1 MATAMTRISTQLLVI
16 GGGATG
22 LGIAWDASLRGIK
35 TVLVEK
41 GDIGEGTSGRYHG
54 LLHSGGRYVL
64 SDPQSASD
72 CASENQILRKIASPA
87 IEETGGYFVST
98 PTDPLEYP
106 DTWYKACLD
115 ADVPCEEISTSELLK
130 REPLLNPRI
139 SRAFEVQ
146 DSSLDSFDLAHLL
159 MAGIQLAGGKILLRH
174 AVTDLRI
181 AQDRVQSTNIINFR
195 DNKKLT
201 IDADFVINAAGP
213 WTGSITK
220 LANLQIPLTLGKGT
234 MLAMASRLTNAV
246 INRCKPPSDG
256 DIIVPVG
263 TVCVLG
269 TTDVRTE
276 SPEDLQIEPWE
287 LDVLLEEADVLI
299 PGIIHHR
306 PLRAWA
312 GIRPLYTQI
321 DDTATHNR
329 SISRAHIILDHR
341 ERDGIHNLLSV
352 FGGKLTTFRL
362 MAEEAVNHVA
372 VRLDNVTPSVTATTP
387 LPSKE
392 PNTGYFLPDRLTAI
406 SQKHP
411 TKKDMIICECEL
423 VTAMRLSA
431 SLRAGNGTLLDDIRR
446 DLRLGMG
453 PCQGAFC
460 GFRAAGYAE
469 TNFPTS
475 EDFLSAFSAER
486 WKGIRSLTWGSA
498 LRQIEFMRRINCE
511 VLHLD
516 ETSR

>member
-1 MATAMTRISTQLLVI
+1 MTRFSTQLLVI
-16 GGGATG
+16 GGGVTG

-41 GDIGEGTSGRYHG
+41 GDVGEGTSGRYHG
-54 LLHSGGRYVL
+54 LLHSGGRYAL
-64 SDPQSASD
+64 SDPHSASN
-72 CASENQILRKIASPA
+72 CASENKILRQIASPA
-87 IEETGGYFVST
+87 IEDTGGYFVST

-106 DTWYKACLD
+106 DKWYRACLD
-115 ADVPCEEISTSELLK
+115 ANVPCEEISSSELLK

-159 MAGIQLAGGKILLRH
+159 LAGIQLAGGKILLRH
-174 AVTDLRI
+174 AVTDFRI
-181 AQDRVQSTNIINFR
+181 VQDRVRSATIINFR

-201 IDADFVINAAGP
+201 IDADFVINATGP
-213 WTGSITK
+213 WAGSITK
-220 LANLQIPLTLGKGT
+220 LANIQIPLTLGKGT
-234 MLAMASRLTNAV
+234 MLAMSSRLTHAV

-276 SPEDLQIEPWE
+276 SPKDLQIEPWE
-287 LDVLLEEADVLI
+287 LDILLEEADILI

-321 DDTATHNR
+321 DDTATPHR
-329 SISRAHIILDHR
+329 TISRAHIILDHH
-341 ERDGIHNLLSV
+341 ERDGIYNLLSV
-352 FGGKLTTFRL
+352 FGGKMTTFRL

-372 VRLDNVTPSVTATTP
+372 VRLGNNTPSVTTTTP
-387 LPSKE
+387 LPTKGQES
-392 PNTGYFLPDRLTAI
+392 GYFLPGRLSAI
-406 SQKHP
+406 SQKRS
-411 TKKDMIICECEL
+411 TEEDMIICECEL
-423 VTAMRLSA
+423 VSAKRLNA
-431 SLRAGNGTLLDDIRR
+431 SLCAGTGTLLDDIRR

-453 PCQGAFC
+453 PCQAAFC

-469 TNFPTS
+469 TVYPTS
-475 EDFLSAFSAER
+475 DDFLSTFSAER
-486 WKGIRSLTWGSA
+486 WKGIRPLAWGSA